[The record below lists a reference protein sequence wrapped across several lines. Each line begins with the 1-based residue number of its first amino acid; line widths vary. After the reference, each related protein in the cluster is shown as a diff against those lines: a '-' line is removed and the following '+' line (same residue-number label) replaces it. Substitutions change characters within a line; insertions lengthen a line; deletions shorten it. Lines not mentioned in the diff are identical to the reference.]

1 MKKFTFV
8 LVVMLGFLTTVR
20 AQSYVCDLPASWIY
34 PIPSS
39 YTQSNQHYLYVS
51 EGNVNH
57 IYDEDFTHIVDV
69 PEPNHLIIPYYF
81 DIDLGF
87 YTQSLCFTQTLFNS
101 DAFFEYI
108 DLNDDGTEVY
118 VKSTNGS
125 IVTTIQTDPG
135 YHVYTGEFQYR
146 IIKINNKN
154 YILFAETNGN
164 YGDNRYLVY
173 FISQSQGLTK
183 VDTPLPISAFP
194 TMPTRDQQITVELG
208 EDANVT
214 EIKVINSIGQELKC
228 IPIEKDQ
235 RSVTIPASEL
245 GIGLNV
251 LNARNGHSQG
261 SCKIIVK

>member
-8 LVVMLGFLTTVR
+8 LIVLFGFLTTVR
-20 AQSYVCDLPASWIY
+20 AQSYVCDLQNRWISS
-34 PIPSS
+34 IPSS
-39 YTQSNQHYLYVS
+39 YTQSDQRYLYVI
-51 EGNVNH
+51 EGNVH
-57 IYDEDFTHIVDV
+57 HVYDEDFTYIGDV
-69 PEPNHLIIPYYF
+69 PTANHLIIAVYE
-81 DIDLGF
+81 DVDLGF
-87 YTQSLCFTQTLFNS
+87 GGEGYYCTQTLFNS

-108 DLNDDGTEVY
+108 DVSDDGTEVY
-118 VKSTNGS
+118 VKSSNGS
-125 IVTTIQTDPG
+125 IVSSIHTDPG
-135 YHVYTGEFQYR
+135 YHVFTDEFMYT

-154 YILFAETNGN
+154 YMLFGEYT
-164 YGDNRYLVY
+164 DNKEWRYLVY
-173 FISQSQGLTK
+173 YISQSQGLTK